1 MPRRKLNKKR
11 VILPDPVYN
20 NVTVHMLINRVLKNG
35 KKSLASTIV
44 YETLNKLKVS
54 TDKNPIEV
62 LEQALDHVTPKVE
75 MKAQRKV
82 GRFAAATVPVV
93 LRAGDRPKAIA
104 LRWILEG
111 CKKRTGQSMIDRLHT
126 EILDAYN
133 RTGYAVRK
141 KDDLHRMAT
150 SNAMYAK
157 KPQTV
162 INAVNSK

>member
-20 NVTVHMLINRVLKNG
+20 SVTVHMLINRVLKDG

-54 TDKNPIEV
+54 TDKNPIKV
-62 LEQALDHVTPKVE
+62 LEKALQHVTPQVE

-82 GRFAAATVPVV
+82 GRLPSAMVPMV
-93 LRAGDRPKAIA
+93 LRAGNRPKAIA

-111 CKKRTGQSMIDRLHT
+111 CKKRTGQSMIARLHT

-133 RTGYAVRK
+133 KTGYAVRK
-141 KDDLHRMAT
+141 KDDLHRVAT
-150 SNAMYAK
+150 SHAMYAK

-162 INAVNSK
+162 INAINSK